1 MHVRAIY
8 GPPGTGKTTELLRLV
23 QHTRETGVQAER
35 IAFLSFTRAAA
46 SEALF
51 RLGLKRSDNVST
63 IHAMAF
69 RSLGLKQAQVVDHI
83 KLREFSKVTG
93 IPIVGKSPEDDEERT
108 DGDAYLDLLNY
119 ARNTFSH
126 PSEVYEISDR
136 PGTRAEYEMFVS
148 AYANWKK
155 TYGYY
160 DFTDM
165 LERASAGAVRQGIE
179 VLFVDEAQDLSPLQ
193 WRVIE
198 RLAKRAHQV
207 FVAGDDDQAIYAWS
221 GADPHGMA
229 KFCSKHKGDSVVLS
243 LSHRLPVAVHQ
254 KSQSLIRR
262 VLFRVDKEFDSCGRP
277 GTVRNHG
284 SMASIDVEHG
294 EDTLVLARTHSILRE
309 AENALIDRRIP
320 YVRES
325 GRPGMFQ
332 NRYAIGLRSYNK
344 IRDGKRLSDSDRSAL
359 FAVGSAETKAALE
372 RNDYMAIVASPFYIA
387 IEMPHRVID
396 YYQEVDIDVEPTI
409 RLSTIHAAKGHEA
422 DRVIVLTDMTN
433 RVADSA
439 HAKPDDE
446 IRVWYV
452 ALTRSKDVLDIVEG
466 YNGYNLDN

>member
-23 QHTRETGVQAER
+23 QHTRETGVQAEQ

-46 SEALF
+46 SEALS

-69 RSLGLKQAQVVDHI
+69 RSLRLKQAQVVDHI
-83 KLREFSKVTG
+83 KLREFSKATG

-165 LERASAGAVRQGIE
+165 LERASSGAVRQGIE

-198 RLAKRAHQV
+198 RLTKRAHQI

-262 VLFRVDKEFDSCGRP
+262 VLFRVDKKFDSCGRS

-284 SMASIDVEHG
+284 SMASVDVEHG

-344 IRDGKRLSDSDRSAL
+344 IRNGKRLSDSDRSAL
-359 FAVGSAETKAALE
+359 FAVGSRETKAALE
-372 RNDYMAIVASPFYIA
+372 RNDYMAVVASPFYIA

-396 YYQEVDIDVEPTI
+396 YYQEVDVDVEPTI

-422 DRVIVLTDMTN
+422 NRVIVLTDMTN
-433 RVADSA
+433 RVADNA
-439 HAKPDDE
+439 HTKPDDE

>member
-1 MHVRAIY
+1 MHVQAIY

-46 SEALF
+46 SEALS
-51 RLGLKRSDNVST
+51 RLGIKRSDNVST

-69 RSLGLKQAQVVDHI
+69 RSLGLKQAQVVDHV
-83 KLREFSKVTG
+83 KLRDFSRITG

-108 DGDAYLDLLNY
+108 DGDAYLDLVNY

-136 PGTRAEYEMFVS
+136 PGTRAEFEMFVS
-148 AYANWKK
+148 AYANWKD

-165 LERASAGAVRQGIE
+165 LERASQGAVRQGVE

-198 RLAKRAHQV
+198 RIARRTHQV
-207 FVAGDDDQAIYAWS
+207 FIAGDDDQAIYAWS

-229 KFCSKHKGDSVVLS
+229 KFCQRHKGDSTVLS

-262 VLFRVDKEFDSCGRP
+262 VLFRVDKDFNSCGRP

-284 SMASIDVEHG
+284 SMASIDVVHG

-332 NRYAIGLRSYNK
+332 NRFATALRSYNK

-359 FAVGSAETKAALE
+359 FAVGSAQTKASLE
-372 RNDYMAIVASPFYIA
+372 RNDYASIVASPFYIA

-396 YYQEVDIDVEPTI
+396 YYMDVDIDQEPTI

-422 DRVIVLTDMTN
+422 DRVIVLTDMTT
-433 RVADSA
+433 RVADTA
-439 HAKPDDE
+439 HSKPDDE

-452 ALTRSKDVLDIVEG
+452 ALTRSKNVLDIVEG